1 MVRRAGLEP
10 AWSYPLDPKSS
21 VSANSTTLAF
31 LFFYGGPYRTRT
43 CDTLIKS
50 QVLYHLS

>member
-21 VSANSTTLAF
+21 VSTNFTTLAF
-31 LFFYGGPYRTRT
+31 LFFGGPYRTRT

-50 QVLYHLS
+50 QMLYHLS